1 MQQPAGPEIALA
13 LSRRLK
19 KSCRVKRKGQ
29 ASVHGCDVLAPA
41 HLIGRAE
48 VVLDVA
54 HTLAG
59 VDHGLT
65 RTHAVAFAAHN
76 FGLAYHVFI
85 QALSLASVL
94 LLYIQAPRTL
104 STRPIQKAA
113 FIVRV
118 RDDPNSRLACDDI
131 TRAKD
136 GTLTAVRPARGGLEA
151 LTDLE
156 VAVKYSEFYG
166 QAPV

>member
-1 MQQPAGPEIALA
+1 MLTWGERDADMGKHDAGGKRQP
-13 LSRRLK
+13 LSQHSL
-19 KSCRVKRKGQ
+19 
-29 ASVHGCDVLAPA
+29 
-41 HLIGRAE
+41 RA
-48 VVLDVA
+48 
-54 HTLAG
+54 
-59 VDHGLT
+59 
-65 RTHAVAFAAHN
+65 
-76 FGLAYHVFI
+76 
-85 QALSLASVL
+85 
-94 LLYIQAPRTL
+94 RTL

-118 RDDPNSRLACDDI
+118 RDDPNGRLACDDI